1 MKKSMVLT
9 GALAALA
16 LGVLAPTAASAA
28 PAAMDGDWTFTGDT
42 WANNAAGAGA
52 CGAVAFYNERIHPT
66 RDYDCHWAVPLKAS
80 VIGLWYR

>member
-1 MKKSMVLT
+1 MTKRVLT
-9 GALAALA
+9 GMLTAGALA

-28 PAAMDGDWTFTGDT
+28 TAQDGGWTFTGDT
-42 WANNAAGAGA
+42 WPNNTTGAAA
-52 CGAVAFYNERIHPT
+52 CGLVAFYNEKIHP

>member
-28 PAAMDGDWTFTGDT
+28 PVSMDGGWTFSGETYNDDIWGS
-42 WANNAAGAGA
+42 AKCNAL
-52 CGAVAFYNERIHPT
+52 AVAREKIYFG
-66 RDYDCHWAVPLKAS
+66 RDYDCHWAVPLKIGA
-80 VIGLWYR
+80 IGLWYR